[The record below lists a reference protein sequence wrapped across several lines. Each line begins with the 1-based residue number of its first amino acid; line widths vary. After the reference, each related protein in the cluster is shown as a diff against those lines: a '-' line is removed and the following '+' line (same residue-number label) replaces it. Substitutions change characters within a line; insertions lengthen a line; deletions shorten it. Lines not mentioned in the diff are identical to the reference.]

1 MPSGSKKRK
10 AAKKKREK
18 GANNSTTHSHGNP
31 LWPSLFSA
39 DPHVTHLSI
48 TPTILS
54 FISLRDE
61 DLKVHDEKESDGG
74 EANSPASQ
82 DHHNHQHRFTEGEEE
97 GMEQREDISSVRSMV
112 TESESMVGVNS
123 NGDSRE
129 EMAMK
134 EDNAQIDWELKHE
147 ADSDS
152 KNGSIEYVESVKE
165 SHGVRMSH
173 DGGRSSSSSSSS
185 DDESHVVDKNIVVI
199 EYRES
204 KEDALNSVAE
214 SDAFED
220 VVKIAR
226 LPEITPVTDGV
237 SVIDDYNLAVD
248 EPKEEAYDTPSV
260 NLVRPAAL
268 PEVTEVTDSV
278 LVMDAYNLAADEPK
292 EQSYDA
298 PSVNLVEPVDLP
310 EVAQLKDDVPVI
322 EAYSL
327 VVGKL
332 TEETYNSVVETIP
345 VVGSE
350 NVSKEVV
357 RANDSSTV
365 ESAIC
370 SNLLELGLKENGKNE
385 TLGVLPVVMDMG
397 SQPKKD
403 NVISTAVESSAVS
416 SVATASSARV
426 DEDKL
431 FPSSSVPA
439 VDNSNGADLIK
450 DSVITEASDSQV
462 LLTPSFLL
470 PTFGSV
476 GPTTSANTILEELLW
491 TVGGV
496 CRLQ

>member
-1 MPSGSKKRK
+1 
-10 AAKKKREK
+10 
-18 GANNSTTHSHGNP
+18 
-31 LWPSLFSA
+31 
-39 DPHVTHLSI
+39 
-48 TPTILS
+48 
-54 FISLRDE
+54 
-61 DLKVHDEKESDGG
+61 
-74 EANSPASQ
+74 
-82 DHHNHQHRFTEGEEE
+82 
-97 GMEQREDISSVRSMV
+97 MEQREDISSVRSMV

-123 NGDSRE
+123 NGDSTE

-165 SHGVRMSH
+165 SHGGRMSH
-173 DGGRSSSSSSSS
+173 DGGRSSSSSSSSSS

-199 EYRES
+199 EYREL
-204 KEDALNSVAE
+204 KEDALNLVAE

-220 VVKIAR
+220 VVKIAG

-260 NLVRPAAL
+260 NLVRPADL

-278 LVMDAYNLAADEPK
+278 LVMDAYNLAVNEPK

-298 PSVNLVEPVDLP
+298 PSVNLVKPVDLP

-385 TLGVLPVVMDMG
+385 TLGVLPVEMDMG

-403 NVISTAVESSAVS
+403 KVTLTAVESSAVS
-416 SVATASSARV
+416 SVATAFSARV

-450 DSVITEASDSQV
+450 DSVITEASDSQPLV
-462 LLTPSFLL
+462 ASAPRPVQTPFWKSCCGLLEVFA
-470 PTFGSV
+470 GS
-476 GPTTSANTILEELLW
+476 N
-491 TVGGV
+491 
-496 CRLQ
+496 R

>member
-1 MPSGSKKRK
+1 MQNPNKERERENSGSTYPFLSAEPIMPSGSKKRK
-10 AAKKKREK
+10 AAKKKKEK
-18 GANNSTTHSHGNP
+18 GANNSTTHSHG
-31 LWPSLFSA
+31 
-39 DPHVTHLSI
+39 
-48 TPTILS
+48 
-54 FISLRDE
+54 DE

-82 DHHNHQHRFTEGEEE
+82 DHYNHQHRFTEGEEE

-112 TESESMVGVNS
+112 TENESMVGVNS
-123 NGDSRE
+123 NGDSTE
-129 EMAMK
+129 EVAMK
-134 EDNAQIDWELKHE
+134 ENNAQIEWELKHE

-165 SHGVRMSH
+165 SHGGRMSH
-173 DGGRSSSSSSSS
+173 DGGRSSSSSSSSS

-204 KEDALNSVAE
+204 KDDALNSVAE

-260 NLVRPAAL
+260 NLVRPADL

-292 EQSYDA
+292 DQSYDA
-298 PSVNLVEPVDLP
+298 PSVNLVKPVDLP

-322 EAYSL
+322 EACSL

-370 SNLLELGLKENGKNE
+370 SNLLELGLKESEKNE
-385 TLGVLPVVMDMG
+385 TLRVFPVVMDMG

-403 NVISTAVESSAVS
+403 KVISTAVESSAVS

-439 VDNSNGADLIK
+439 VDNSNGPDLIK
-450 DSVITEASDSQV
+450 DSVITEASDSQPLV
-462 LLTPSFLL
+462 ALAPRPVQTPFWKSCCGLLEVFA
-470 PTFGSV
+470 GS
-476 GPTTSANTILEELLW
+476 N
-491 TVGGV
+491 
-496 CRLQ
+496 R